1 MIKTASLMASESEL
15 IKTLVFSINEI
26 DGSDTTSFGG
36 KGAGLARMSAASM
49 PVPPAFVISTEAY
62 RQWKAGGRVL
72 GPDLLAQV
80 GAALDGI
87 EALTGKR
94 LGGEGGGVPL
104 LVSVRSGAKVSMPG
118 MMDTV
123 LNLGA
128 TGLTAHRLSETSGNP
143 LFAADTLVRFWKMFG
158 EIVLQLDG
166 DELVAAVTEA
176 HTAAAAP
183 GSHLQNFAD
192 LEQALVAAARAQG
205 TEPPIEPRAQLERSI
220 AAVFESWDSRRARTY
235 RQHQGIP
242 DDLGTAVVVQAM
254 VFGNLDANSGSGVAF
269 SRNPN
274 TGEPE
279 LYGEYLRGCQG
290 EDIVSGSETPLPI
303 GADGGLPAIQ
313 LAELDRAAL
322 LLEAM
327 YRDAVDIEFTVESNR
342 LYLLQVRAAKRSAQA
357 AVRIALGLVD
367 SGVLSASEGM
377 TRVSTAQLDK
387 LLKPSFVPEAL
398 ASAVAAAVGIGSSP
412 GHAVGAVVLDA
423 DRAAN
428 LAAAGERVILLRPTT
443 SPQDIRG
450 MISAEGIVTVRGGAL
465 SHAAVVSRAL
475 DKPCIVGCEAV
486 AVDLDARTFSIAGV
500 ERPEGTEV
508 SIDGTTG
515 QVYLG
520 TLPFQ
525 ASGNGA
531 GDVPRLLQ
539 IADEVSGCRYW
550 LATAAPDRSALGAPS
565 PEGFGPISLTDLIIA
580 ADRLD
585 ELIADITSLGKN
597 PNDGQAQDRLRA
609 LSKMVCEPL
618 LASAGAVPVDL
629 RLPNLGSPRAQRLIG
644 EWTSLAPQLLLPMG
658 VRTFRR
664 AMLAGIAE
672 AAEATSAHAVNVV
685 LGGVTSPGEVRALKA
700 LAPDGVGVGVVAQ
713 NMASLA
719 AAVELSE
726 ACAVLWLDI
735 AEITR
740 SYYGF
745 ASPLSLAD
753 DVFEVYSTD
762 GMIENNPRGV
772 VAPMVADALAALTR
786 ASRVDA
792 ARIGVDCG
800 NAVWAPSLISELYR
814 TGIRR
819 FSLVPSHAAG
829 VRLTLG
835 QISQEEKS

>member
-1 MIKTASLMASESEL
+1 
-15 IKTLVFSINEI
+15 
-26 DGSDTTSFGG
+26 
-36 KGAGLARMSAASM
+36 
-49 PVPPAFVISTEAY
+49 
-62 RQWKAGGRVL
+62 
-72 GPDLLAQV
+72 
-80 GAALDGI
+80 
-87 EALTGKR
+87 
-94 LGGEGGGVPL
+94 
-104 LVSVRSGAKVSMPG
+104 
-118 MMDTV
+118 MDTV

-128 TGLTAHRLSETSGNP
+128 TGFTAHRLSETSGNAH
-143 LFAADTLVRFWKMFG
+143 FAADTLVRFWKMFG

-166 DELVAAVTEA
+166 DELIEAVTEA
-176 HTAAAAP
+176 HTAAAVP
-183 GSHLQNFAD
+183 GSTPQNFAD
-192 LEQALVAAARAQG
+192 LEQAIIAAARAQG
-205 TEPPIEPRAQLERSI
+205 TEPPTEPRAQLERSI

-235 RQHQGIP
+235 RQHHGIP

-279 LYGEYLRGCQG
+279 LYGEYLRGRQG

-303 GADGGLPAIQ
+303 GADGGLPAAQ

-322 LLEAM
+322 QLEAM
-327 YRDAVDIEFTVESNR
+327 YRDAVDIEFTVEGNR

-367 SGVLSASEGM
+367 SGVVSASE
-377 TRVSTAQLDK
+377 
-387 LLKPSFVPEAL
+387 AL
-398 ASAVAAAVGIGSSP
+398 TSAVAAAVGIGSSP

-450 MISAEGIVTVRGGAL
+450 MIAAEGIVTVRGGAL

-475 DKPCIVGCEAV
+475 DKPCVVGCEAV

-500 ERPEGTEV
+500 ERPEGTEI

-525 ASGNGA
+525 ASGSDA

-539 IADEVSGCRYW
+539 VADEVSGCHYW

-585 ELIADITSLGKN
+585 ELIADITSLGRN

-609 LSKMVCEPL
+609 LSKVVCEPL
-618 LASAGAVPVDL
+618 FASAGAVPVDL

-672 AAEATSAHAVNVV
+672 AAEATSAHDVNVV

-700 LAPDGVGVGVVAQ
+700 LAPEGLGVGVVAQ

-726 ACAVLWLDI
+726 ACTVLWLDI

-772 VAPMVADALAALTR
+772 LAPMVADALAAV
-786 ASRVDA
+786 ASRADA
-792 ARIGVDCG
+792 VRIGVDLG

-835 QISQEEKS
+835 QNSQEEKP